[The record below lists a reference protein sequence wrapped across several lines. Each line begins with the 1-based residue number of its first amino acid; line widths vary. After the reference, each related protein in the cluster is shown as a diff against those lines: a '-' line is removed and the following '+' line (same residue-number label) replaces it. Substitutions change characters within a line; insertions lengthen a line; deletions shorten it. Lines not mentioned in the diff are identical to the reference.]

1 MKPVDVK
8 SSTFIDPDVEDCT
21 PNQSEEAFMIKKV
34 KNTVP
39 WTYVIQDF
47 NGKEVVGTFYGRKL
61 QKTNQ
66 SMKLKNQ

>member
-66 SMKLKNQ
+66 SMKLKN

>member
-39 WTYVIQDF
+39 WTYVIQDV

-66 SMKLKNQ
+66 SMKLKN

>member
-21 PNQSEEAFMIKKV
+21 PSQSEEAFMIKKV